1 MGGETVNPNEAL
13 LTIAEIAIATIGFAG
28 IVSALRPKSS
38 RSMDAMN
45 RLRLRLMVE
54 ASAGV
59 MVFAFLPFVLVGLV
73 DDDRIWALGSGV
85 LAITSPLLVGS
96 IYVRQ
101 RRLFG
106 TSLIR
111 ETLLFDTFVV
121 VMALLV
127 EFVLVVNCLSTFFEQ
142 RFAAY
147 LLGVLFPLG
156 VAIAM
161 FIRAIFASDANDR
174 DIPPPNLGD

>member
-1 MGGETVNPNEAL
+1 MDPNEAL

-28 IVSALRPKSS
+28 IMSALRPSS
-38 RSMDAMN
+38 SHAADAMH

-54 ASAGV
+54 ASASV
-59 MVFAFLPFVLVGLV
+59 MVFAFLPFVLLGLV
-73 DDDRIWALGSGV
+73 NSEKIWTLGSGI

-111 ETLLFDTFVV
+111 ETLLFDTFIV
-121 VMALLV
+121 VMAALV
-127 EFVLVVNCLSTFFEQ
+127 EIVLVVNFLGLIFESH
-142 RFAAY
+142 FAAY

-156 VAIAM
+156 VAVAM
-161 FIRAIFASDANDR
+161 FIRAIFAADASDR
-174 DIPPPNLGD
+174 DAPPSDLGG

>member
-1 MGGETVNPNEAL
+1 VDPNEAL

-28 IVSALRPKSS
+28 IMSALRPSS
-38 RSMDAMN
+38 SHSADAMH

-54 ASAGV
+54 ASASV
-59 MVFAFLPFVLVGLV
+59 MIFAFLPFVLRGLV
-73 DDDRIWALGSGV
+73 DSDRIWMFGSGV
-85 LAITSPLLVGS
+85 LAVTSPLLVGS

-106 TSLIR
+106 SGLIR

-121 VMALLV
+121 ASAVVVEIALI
-127 EFVLVVNCLSTFFEQ
+127 VNCLGIFFEP

-147 LLGVLFPLG
+147 LMGVLFPLG
-156 VAIAM
+156 VAVAM
-161 FIRAIFASDANDR
+161 FIRAIFAADAHDR
-174 DIPPPNLGD
+174 GVTPSNPDD

>member
-1 MGGETVNPNEAL
+1 MNPNDAL

-38 RSMDAMN
+38 HAMDAMK

-59 MVFAFLPFVLVGLV
+59 MVFAFIPFILLGLV
-73 DDDRIWALGSGV
+73 DSDKIWSLGSGI
-85 LAITSPLLVGS
+85 LAAMSPFLVGS

-121 VMALLV
+121 VMAVLV
-127 EFVLVVNCLSTFFEQ
+127 EVVLIVNCLSTFFEP

-174 DIPPPNLGD
+174 DVPPSDLSG

>member
-1 MGGETVNPNEAL
+1 MNPNEAL

-28 IVSALRPKSS
+28 IMSALRPSS
-38 RSMDAMN
+38 SHPADAMH

-54 ASAGV
+54 ASASV
-59 MVFAFLPFVLVGLV
+59 MIFAFLPFVLVGLV
-73 DDDRIWALGSGV
+73 DNEKMWALGSGI
-85 LAITSPLLVGS
+85 LALTSPFLVGS

-106 TSLIR
+106 SGLIR

-121 VMALLV
+121 AMAVLV
-127 EFVLVVNCLSTFFEQ
+127 EIVLIVNFLGVIFES

-147 LLGVLFPLG
+147 LLGVLFPLS
-156 VAIAM
+156 VAVAM
-161 FIRAIFASDANDR
+161 FIRAIFASDAIDR
-174 DIPPPNLGD
+174 DPPPSDQGR

>member
-1 MGGETVNPNEAL
+1 MIPNEAL
-13 LTIAEIAIATIGFAG
+13 LTISEIAIATIGFAG

-38 RSMDAMN
+38 PSADAMN

-54 ASAGV
+54 ASASV
-59 MVFAFLPFVLVGLV
+59 MIFAFLPFILMGFV
-73 DDDRIWALGSGV
+73 DSERIWALGSGV
-85 LAITSPLLVGS
+85 LAAASPLLVGS

-111 ETLLFDTFVV
+111 ETILFDTFVV
-121 VMALLV
+121 VMAVLV
-127 EFVLVVNCLSTFFEQ
+127 EIVLIVNCLGMFFESH
-142 RFAAY
+142 FAAY

-156 VAIAM
+156 VAVAM
-161 FIRAIFASDANDR
+161 FIRAIFAYDADDR
-174 DIPPPNLGD
+174 AE

>member
-1 MGGETVNPNEAL
+1 MNPNEAL
-13 LTIAEIAIATIGFAG
+13 LTIADIAIATIGFAG
-28 IVSALRPKSS
+28 IMSALRTSS
-38 RSMDAMN
+38 SHSSDAMH

-54 ASAGV
+54 SSASV
-59 MVFAFLPFVLVGLV
+59 MVFAFLPFVLLGFV
-73 DDDRIWALGSGV
+73 DSERIWTIGSGI

-106 TSLIR
+106 TGLIR

-121 VMALLV
+121 IMAVVVEIALV
-127 EFVLVVNCLSTFFEQ
+127 INFLGLVFES

-156 VAIAM
+156 VAVAM
-161 FIRAIFASDANDR
+161 FIRAIFAADASDREA
-174 DIPPPNLGD
+174 PPSDLGD

>member
-1 MGGETVNPNEAL
+1 MNPNEAL

-38 RSMDAMN
+38 PAMDAMK

-59 MVFAFLPFVLVGLV
+59 MVFAFIPFILLGLV
-73 DDDRIWALGSGV
+73 DSGQIWSLGSGI
-85 LAITSPLLVGS
+85 LATTSPFMVGS

-121 VMALLV
+121 VMAVLV
-127 EFVLVVNCLSTFFEQ
+127 EIVLIVNCLSTFFEP

-147 LLGVLFPLG
+147 LLGVLFPLS

-174 DIPPPNLGD
+174 DAPPSDLGG